1 MTSLNNMIN
10 QLKNILFNFQTRVLI
25 LFFIGLRLL
34 NFSAQKNDDLFL
46 FIPSDIKIPILKDK
60 NIFNP
65 PMELKIAKEDIE
77 VLHSL
82 FQKKFTEYSFI
93 DSELNSNKLKSKG
106 SIN

>member
-10 QLKNILFNFQTRVLI
+10 QLKNIFFNFQTRVLI
-25 LFFIGLRLL
+25 LFFFGLRLL
-34 NFSAQKNDDLFL
+34 NFNAQKNDDLFL

-77 VLHSL
+77 VLHYL
-82 FQKKFTEYSFI
+82 FQKKNYRIHFY
-93 DSELNSNKLKSKG
+93 
-106 SIN
+106 